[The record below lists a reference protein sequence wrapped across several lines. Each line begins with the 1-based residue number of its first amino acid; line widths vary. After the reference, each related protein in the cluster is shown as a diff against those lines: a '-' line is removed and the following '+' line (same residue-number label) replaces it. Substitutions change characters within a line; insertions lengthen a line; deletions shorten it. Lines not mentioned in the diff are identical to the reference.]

1 MRCTLCT
8 IARRKRRRYLF
19 IKRKQYLFLE
29 NFQMIKPKLT
39 RFKYFFLLTF
49 LWTLSA
55 CENSSLSNFDFDFRG
70 NSFDTSDAALQ
81 ATQSRPK
88 ANELGIISYPTYQIA
103 IARRDDTIESMAERL
118 GQNPGELARYNGL
131 AEGERLR
138 NGEVLALPR
147 TGSRGGQYL
156 ESSDEIEE
164 TTLSKDINVLELAD
178 NALKVAGGAENNQLD
193 RTSSDTKNL
202 MDPIK
207 HSVVRG
213 ETVFTI
219 SRLYNISVRSLAD
232 WNGLDSNYTL
242 REKQILI
249 IPLVDK
255 KAAKNTQKEVV
266 ESAAPAPPSSK
277 KPQPRNVNKQEFS
290 ESTKTKISV
299 PENGRMAYPLEGLII
314 REYSKN
320 INDGIDFTAQAG
332 TKVVAADTGLVAT
345 VTEDINQIAI
355 VVLKHPGN
363 ILTVYANLTNIKVA
377 TNQNV
382 NRGDILGE
390 IPDGDPPYLHFEIRE
405 GFESVDPLEYLN
417 N

>member
-1 MRCTLCT
+1 
-8 IARRKRRRYLF
+8 
-19 IKRKQYLFLE
+19 
-29 NFQMIKPKLT
+29 MIKPKLT

-178 NALKVAGGAENNQLD
+178 NALKVAGGAENNQLN
-193 RTSSDTKNL
+193 RTSSDAKNL

-232 WNGLDSNYTL
+232 WNGLDSDYTL
-242 REKQILI
+242 RDGQILI

-277 KPQPRNVNKQEFS
+277 KPQPRNVSKQEFS
-290 ESTKTKISV
+290 ESTNTKISV
-299 PENGRMAYPLEGLII
+299 PENGRMAYPLEGLVI

>member
-1 MRCTLCT
+1 
-8 IARRKRRRYLF
+8 
-19 IKRKQYLFLE
+19 
-29 NFQMIKPKLT
+29 MIKPKLT
-39 RFKYFFLLTF
+39 KFKYFFLLTI
-49 LWTLSA
+49 LWALSA

-103 IARRDDTIESMAERL
+103 VARRDDTIESMAERL
-118 GQNPGELARYNGL
+118 GQDPGELARYNGL

-178 NALKVAGGAENNQLD
+178 NALKVAGGAGNNQLD
-193 RTSSDTKNL
+193 RTSSDAKNL

-207 HSVVRG
+207 HNVVRG

-232 WNGLDSNYTL
+232 WNGLDSDYTL
-242 REKQILI
+242 REGQILI

-255 KAAKNTQKEVV
+255 KATKNTQKEID
-266 ESAAPAPPSSK
+266 ESAVPAPPSSK
-277 KPQPRNVNKQEFS
+277 KPQPRNVNTQEFS
-290 ESTKTKISV
+290 KSTDTKISV
-299 PENGRMAYPLEGLII
+299 PENGKMAYPLEGLVI

-355 VVLKHPGN
+355 VVLKHPEN
-363 ILTVYANLTNIKVA
+363 ILTVYANLTNIKVS